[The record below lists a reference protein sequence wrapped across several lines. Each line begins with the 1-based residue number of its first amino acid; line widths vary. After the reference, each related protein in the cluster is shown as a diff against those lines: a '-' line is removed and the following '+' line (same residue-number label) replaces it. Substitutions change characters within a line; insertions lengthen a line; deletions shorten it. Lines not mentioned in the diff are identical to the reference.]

1 MIYAYEKAF
10 DKYIYNLKNRTDR
23 ILGYFKEN
31 NYWIAFDNT
40 SLEMF
45 VEEFKDEKNAI
56 AWVNGFDNIF
66 DEKIKVKRLL
76 NNIVYVSGGNFIKI
90 KIEDGRMY
98 SVILTVGIIYS
109 IKEHWCKIIKDI
121 DNIHI
126 ESMIFIE
133 KLIKFAR
140 L

>member
-31 NYWIAFDNT
+31 NYSIAFDNT

-45 VEEFKDEKNAI
+45 LEEFKNEKDAI

-66 DEKIKVKRLL
+66 DGKIRVKRLL

-90 KIEDGRMY
+90 KIEDGEMY
-98 SVILTVGIIYS
+98 SVILTVGIINS
-109 IKEHWCKIIKDI
+109 IKEQWCKIIKYI
-121 DNIHI
+121 ANIHI
-126 ESMIFIE
+126 ESKIFIE
-133 KLIKFAR
+133 NTIRFIR